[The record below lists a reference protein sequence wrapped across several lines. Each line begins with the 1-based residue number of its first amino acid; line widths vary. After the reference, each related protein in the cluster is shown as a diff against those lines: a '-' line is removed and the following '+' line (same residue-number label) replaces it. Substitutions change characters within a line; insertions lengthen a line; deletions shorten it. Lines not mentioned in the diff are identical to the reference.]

1 MSYPFVTFL
10 LPLPDARLSIVVCWR
25 KGKGTKRLKTKKILP
40 ITRIFTS
47 GKGEVK
53 GR

>member
-10 LPLPDARLSIVVCWR
+10 LPLPDARLSIVVCWC
-25 KGKGTKRLKTKKILP
+25 KGKGTKRLKTKKSSPLP
-40 ITRIFTS
+40 ES
-47 GKGEVK
+47 LLQVK